1 MRINNVFNTIG
12 KFIFIYIYIGRL
24 FASAKTIDNNGPDT
38 CVFDRF

>member
-1 MRINNVFNTIG
+1 MLITHKEFSKVG
-12 KFIFIYIYIGRL
+12 IYIGRL